1 MKRATAILLA
11 MFILVPLWA
20 AAQEEEQEQEKG
32 KLNAGTFSG
41 LKLRCIG
48 PALMSGRI
56 SDLAVDPT
64 DAATWYVAVASGGVW
79 KTTNTGT
86 TWNPI
91 FDNYGTYSIGCVTVD
106 PNNPLVVWVGTGEN
120 NSQRS
125 VGWGDGVYKSLDG
138 GRSFKNVGL
147 QKSEHIGKILVDPRD
162 SNVVFAAAQG
172 PLWAPGGDR
181 GLYKT
186 TDGGETWQL
195 VLEISEN
202 TGVSDIVFDPRNP
215 DVIYASAYQRR
226 RHVWTLINGG
236 PESAVYKTVDGGANW
251 KKINKGLPGSDM
263 GRIGLAISPQR
274 PDVVYAIVEADPEVE
289 GFFRSEDG
297 GENWAKMSDYV
308 SGSPQYYNEIYAD
321 PHQFDRIYSLDTYM
335 MASDDGG
342 KNFYG
347 LGEEWKHVDNHALA
361 FFDDDPDHLLIGCDG
376 GLYETW
382 DRGQNYKFFE
392 NLPLTQFYRVEVDN
406 DFPFYNVLGGTQDN
420 NSQAGPSRTNNVH
433 GIRNSDWII
442 TCGGDGYQ
450 TRVDPTNPDIIYAES
465 QYGGLVR
472 YDKRSGQSVDI
483 QPQSEPGEDP
493 ARWNWD
499 TPLMISPHSPTRL
512 YLASQRL
519 YRSDDRGDTWTP
531 ISLDLT
537 RQLDRNKLE
546 VMGAVWGVDTVAKNN
561 STSQYGNIVALDES
575 PLVEGLIYAGTDDGL
590 IQVTEDGGQNWRKI
604 DKFPGIAELA
614 YVTDVTASSHEP
626 DTVYATFTN
635 FKSGDFKPYVLKST
649 NRGASWTSITSNVP
663 GDNVTWSIA
672 EDNVKK
678 ELLFL
683 GAEFS
688 LFFSIDGG
696 ANWIQLKGGVPVIAF
711 RDLEIQKRENDLACA
726 TFGRGFYIL
735 DDFTPLR
742 HVSENALEQE
752 AVIFP
757 IKKAMMFVTARP
769 LGGGEKASLGADF
782 FTAPNPPYGTT
793 VTYYFKEALKTRKQL
808 RQEAEA
814 KLRKEGK
821 PVHYPAWEDLKAE
834 DREEKPSLIFT
845 ITDEEGNVVCRIT
858 QPAMPGINRLTWDHR
873 YASPVSGGRRFGSMG
888 PMAAPGKYKVSMAK
902 CVDSEITQLVEPVEF
917 EIEPIGLATL
927 PAEDREALLAFH
939 KKVGSLLRAVM
950 GAYTVITDVE
960 GRFAA
965 IKGAILDA
973 PAADPALI
981 KTTRELELRLMDI
994 KEQFTGD
1001 PTKPRRSEPGESG
1014 FMRRLQEVAYGAIRS
1029 TSDTTNTHL
1038 RNYEI
1043 AADQFAAILG
1053 DLKQLVEVDLKALE
1067 DALEAAGAPYTPGR
1081 RIPDWTKEQ

>member
-20 AAQEEEQEQEKG
+20 AAQEEEQEKG

-79 KTTNTGT
+79 KTTNAGT

-106 PNNPLVVWVGTGEN
+106 PNNPWVVWVGTGEN

-147 QKSEHIGKILVDPRD
+147 AKSEHIGKILVDPRD
-162 SNVVFAAAQG
+162 SNVVYVAAQG

-186 TDGGETWQL
+186 TDGGETWEL

-202 TGVSDIVFDPRNP
+202 TGVSDIVFDLRNP

-236 PESAVYKTVDGGANW
+236 PESGLYKTVDGGANW
-251 KKINKGLPGSDM
+251 KKINKGLPSGDM
-263 GRIGLAISPQR
+263 GRIGLAISFQR
-274 PDVVYAIVEADPEVE
+274 PDVVYAIVEADPEAE
-289 GFFRSEDG
+289 GFFRSEDD

-308 SGSPQYYNEIYAD
+308 AGSPQYYNEIYAD

-342 KNFYG
+342 TNFYR
-347 LGEEWKHVDNHALA
+347 LGEEWKHVDNHAIV

-382 DRGQNYKFFE
+382 DRGKNYKFFE
-392 NLPLTQFYRVEVDN
+392 NLPLTQFYRVAVDN
-406 DFPFYNVLGGTQDN
+406 DLPFYNVLGGTQDN

-450 TRVDPTNPDIIYAES
+450 SRVDPTDTNIIYAES

-483 QPQSEPGEDP
+483 QPLTEPGEDP
-493 ARWNWD
+493 SRWNWD
-499 TPLMISPHSPTRL
+499 SPLMISPHSPTRL
-512 YLASQRL
+512 YFASQRL
-519 YRSDDRGDTWTP
+519 YRSDDRGDTWTA
-531 ISLDLT
+531 ISPDLS

-546 VMGAVWGVDTVAKNN
+546 VMGTVWGVDTVAKNN
-561 STSQYGNIVALDES
+561 STSLYGNIIALDES
-575 PLVEGLIYAGTDDGL
+575 PLVEGLIYVGTDDGL

-626 DTVYATFTN
+626 DTVYATFSN

-649 NRGASWTSITSNVP
+649 DRGANWTSITSNVP
-663 GDNVTWSIA
+663 GDNVTWCIV

-683 GAEFS
+683 GAEFG

-696 ANWIQLKGGVPVIAF
+696 GNWVQLKGGVPVIAF

-742 HVSENALEQE
+742 HVTEEALEQE
-752 AVIFP
+752 AMILP
-757 IKKAMMFVTARP
+757 IKKALMFIEARP

-782 FTAPNPPYGTT
+782 FTAPNPPYGT
-793 VTYYFKEALKTRKQL
+793 VITYYFKDALKTRKQN

-814 KLRKEGK
+814 KLRKEGE
-821 PVHYPAWEDLKAE
+821 PVYYPAWEDLKAE

-845 ITDEEGNVVCRIT
+845 ITDEEGNVVRRIT
-858 QPAMPGINRLTWDHR
+858 QPTMPGMNRFTWDHR
-873 YASPVSGGRRFGSMG
+873 YASPVSGGRRYGSFG
-888 PMAAPGKYKVSMAK
+888 PMAVPGTYKVSMAK
-902 CVDSEITQLVEPVEF
+902 CVDSVITPLVEPVEF
-917 EIEPIGLATL
+917 EIEPLGLATL
-927 PAEDREALLAFH
+927 PAEDKAALLAFH
-939 KKVGSLLRAVM
+939 KKVGSLMRAVM
-950 GAYTVITDVE
+950 GAYAVINDIE
-960 GRFAA
+960 GRFDA
-965 IKGAILDA
+965 IKGAILNT
-973 PAADPALI
+973 PALDPALI
-981 KTTRELELRLMDI
+981 KTTRELELRLVDI

-1001 PTKPRRSEPGESG
+1001 PTKPRRSEPGEPG
-1014 FMRRLQEVAYGAIRS
+1014 FMRRLQEVVYGAIRS
-1029 TSDTTNTHL
+1029 TSNPTTTHQ
-1038 RNYEI
+1038 RNYDI
-1043 AADQFAAILG
+1043 AADQFEAILG

-1081 RIPDWTKEQ
+1081 AIPDWSKEQ